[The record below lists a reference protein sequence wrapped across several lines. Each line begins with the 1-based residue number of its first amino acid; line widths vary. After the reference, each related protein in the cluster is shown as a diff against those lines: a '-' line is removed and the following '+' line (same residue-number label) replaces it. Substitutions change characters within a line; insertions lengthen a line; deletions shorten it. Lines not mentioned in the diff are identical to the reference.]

1 MKFRVIS
8 DSVLT
13 HAGQSHV
20 AGDEIEADPN
30 AGHVKLWQRFGQIEP
45 AEGSKPKDEKP
56 KKKPKQEPEKPKGEG
71 EGDTDSTGGEK
82 AEGEKPE

>member
-45 AEGSKPKDEKP
+45 VATTEPVEKPKKPKADEKP
-56 KKKPKQEPEKPKGEG
+56 K
-71 EGDTDSTGGEK
+71 T
-82 AEGEKPE
+82 EGEKPDGSEAKR